1 MRKLVLLAVLAVLAA
16 ATLPAEPRHMLD
28 FLLPRGGSRGTI
40 VEVAFHGISL
50 ESPRE
55 VLFYTPGIR
64 ASDFVPLAKP
74 GDGFKAKF
82 EIAADCP
89 LGEHVLRVRT
99 ATSLSDA
106 VTFWV
111 SRFPTVMETET
122 KIGDNDTFAKAQPV
136 PLNSTVEG
144 QIQPGDDMDRDVY
157 RVDVQQ
163 GQRLSVEVEAAR
175 LGTLHSGGEN
185 DLAVRIL
192 DARGNEIGSNDDSAL
207 YVQDPVLSIV
217 APATGQYYVEIRQQ
231 FFQRPQQAWYR
242 AHIGNFSRPTAIFP
256 AGGQTGSA
264 LQARVLGDPTGER
277 TEAIA
282 LPATPGNLEYYSEG
296 APSPNVLRVSPYL
309 NVIWAGDAT
318 PVPTLPAALN
328 GIIDKTGEAQTYRF
342 TARKNAAWQVRVYG
356 RTLGAP
362 IDPKIWIRAANTP
375 KNLLEADDARLQDL
389 GYVSQRGNWRI
400 KDQLDPIAIF
410 AVPADGAYLIGVED
424 TTGAVNLYTMLPAG
438 QYDAK
443 EVAQDVSQLF
453 TGIRVQCAQCH
464 NHPFDRWT
472 QDDYYGFVS
481 FFTGV
486 KRKQASEAREFY
498 VYDDPNAPPAKHL
511 LDGHPVPPKFL
522 GGEAP
527 DVTGKDPRVAL
538 AAWLTSKDNAL
549 FRQNLANRIWAQFFG
564 RGIVEPVDD
573 VRISNPPSNRELLE
587 ALGQHLAD
595 YNFDARRLVRD
606 ICNSRIYQLDSAPNA
621 TNRDDDSQFSHARL
635 RRLRADVMLDAISEV
650 TATPSSF
657 NNSPGGL
664 RAVQLFEGGYRANNL
679 FLKTFGLCSRESI
692 NVSETRL
699 EPTLAQALHLINGD
713 TVEGKLARSTMIADM
728 LKDGRKPEEILDAV
742 FIRALSR
749 LPSEPE
755 RKRLLPLLANAAN
768 PADRKAYDDV
778 LWAILNS
785 TEFAFNH

>member
-1 MRKLVLLAVLAVLAA
+1 MRKLVLLAAMAA
-16 ATLPAEPRHMLD
+16 AILPAEPRHMLD

-50 ESPRE
+50 ENPRE

-242 AHIGNFSRPTAIFP
+242 AHIGSFSRPTAIFP
-256 AGGQTGSA
+256 AGGQAGSA
-264 LQARVLGDPTGER
+264 LQARILGDPTGER

-282 LPATPGNLEYYSEG
+282 LPATLGNLEYYSEG